1 MSGNLPLIQVAPTL
15 HSSIRENQNYLM
27 TPKERGILV
36 TLLRQ
41 LKAQTV
47 VEIGINE
54 GLCAEIMLKA
64 VPSIRRYVGIDVE
77 QGYITSM
84 KTQQREIPEVP
95 GKFALGDDRLRVI
108 VSKRGSFDLKP
119 NDLPMCDVM
128 LIDGDHGRE
137 AVKWDTHLALTRV
150 RLGGLILWHDYYL
163 AEQLADTATFTNNP
177 LDVTAVLNEWAADGK
192 GWDIKHIED
201 TWLAMM
207 WK

>member
-64 VPSIRRYVGIDVE
+64 VPSIPLCRRGCRAGLHHQHE
-77 QGYITSM
+77 NAATGNT
-84 KTQQREIPEVP
+84 
-95 GKFALGDDRLRVI
+95 
-108 VSKRGSFDLKP
+108 GSA
-119 NDLPMCDVM
+119 
-128 LIDGDHGRE
+128 RQ
-137 AVKWDTHLALTRV
+137 V
-150 RLGGLILWHDYYL
+150 RAWG
-163 AEQLADTATFTNNP
+163 
-177 LDVTAVLNEWAADGK
+177 
-192 GWDIKHIED
+192 
-201 TWLAMM
+201 
-207 WK
+207 